1 MKCIT
6 AGAGIDGADAGGNKF
21 ILEQAAV
28 SAAPVLLD
36 TCIVENQYIVTTSKQ
51 NRIGKEFLFYDR
63 FKRTI
68 E

>member
-36 TCIVENQYIVTTSKQ
+36 TCIVENQYIFALYRSQFEVA
-51 NRIGKEFLFYDR
+51 
-63 FKRTI
+63 
-68 E
+68 